1 MKKSLRKV
9 VLATMAAAMTTSAYG
24 ASAKIARFD
33 DVATKFLIPTER
45 QWKSAPAMQRPVETP
60 KMSTYSTTLGPSQ
73 EFSFVTGPNGEEW
86 IALQQNTVSTTMN
99 NFFTKSEV
107 TLYDING
114 EKKGQFTV
122 EIPDGMNVNEINIG
136 TTVTN
141 RFFDTKSSSEELYAT
156 IHIIHEPGV
165 TSFVTYIYD
174 IATGEQRE
182 TSYDGYM
189 DIVPYSNGYSTDYV
203 GVLSRTATNDSN
215 EKLTCYDVYKKA
227 TFSAPSGVLKH
238 TFEIPSTL
246 AEYQNGSVLNVY
258 ELEGSLY
265 YVVSHYDEAYM
276 APESYEPPY
285 DMVITEEN
293 NFAITVY
300 DEDFAAI
307 NTIKIP
313 VPVESGYV
321 TQFGVGLYG
330 YNEFTRMFWN
340 DEYEYN
346 IVVAHS
352 TMEISSDSESIGFDV
367 YDIDGNKVAMIA
379 DGVSDWFKLYDV
391 PGQSEQMAFLSADG
405 ATMWTVDVP
414 SCQTVTTFGSDV
426 DGYAISTNIDRYQV
440 GDTYQ
445 YVIGLPQAE
454 LIEEDYMV
462 GYAWVNT
469 VGEVENIDWINVG
482 TGFQNWV
489 PLVMGEVLNPYLF
502 NTDQKREYMFILSH
516 DQAGTQVLMDEIR
529 VVQEDGTAVATYQ
542 EDADG
547 IGDLGVSLIV
557 GLDTNE
563 PKLFMPFLNSSTD
576 EITIMVEDLPFAM
589 FAGGDGSETNPYQI
603 ASAGDLAMV
612 ARDTDAHYVV
622 VNDIDMSDYGVWS
635 AVPMF
640 NGVLD
645 GGNYTISNLY
655 IADKDG
661 SAGIFAMT
669 DEGAVI
675 KDLNIENVTIEVSAD
690 AYEAG
695 VLVSNATSATI
706 ADIHVKDVT
715 IKGDEAMASIGGLA
729 GVAYLNTTITECSVI
744 GLTIDTPYGI
754 NVGGIAGATGTST
767 IITACATQG
776 SIYAN
781 GVIGGITGQS
791 GTGCAI
797 TDCHVNMAIAGSNK
811 IGGVVGTD
819 SRGGISRCY
828 VEGELTAT
836 SADTWN
842 GYAVGGVAG
851 WLEPTFAATEGVIT
865 NNVVAL
871 ESITIEGGEAKT
883 AHRIVGYSRY
893 DADLKEAQW
902 DSSIVPTTEAGLAN
916 NFVVEGLA
924 IVDATIAD
932 ENTTTEGA
940 TIATSELGKAFFE
953 GLGFK
958 YGTDAENPWNTESDA
973 APYLYY
979 EDPSQS
985 GIEDVTTDKNKGI
998 EANGSTFSAA
1008 GAVKIEVYNVAGV
1021 MTSSID
1027 GDAIEADD
1035 LTTGL
1040 YVVIATYA
1048 DGSKASAKVLVK

>member
-1 MKKSLRKV
+1 MKKSLRKA
-9 VLATMAAAMTTSAYG
+9 VLATMAVAMTTSAYG
-24 ASAKIARFD
+24 ASEKIARFD
-33 DVATKFLIPTER
+33 NVATKFLIPTER

-73 EFSFVTGPNGEEW
+73 EYSFVTGPNGEEW
-86 IALQQNTVSTTMN
+86 IALQQKTESTTSN
-99 NFFTKSEV
+99 NFYSKSEV
-107 TLYDING
+107 TLYDMNG
-114 EKKGQFTV
+114 EKKGEFTV
-122 EIPDGMNVNEINIG
+122 EIPDGTNVNQINIG

-141 RFFDTKSSSEELYAT
+141 RFFDTKSSNEELPVT
-156 IHIIHEPGV
+156 IHIVHEPGV

-182 TSYDGYM
+182 TSYEGYL
-189 DIVPYSNGYSTDYV
+189 DLVPYYTGYSTDYV
-203 GVLSRTATNDSN
+203 AVLSRTATNDNN
-215 EKLTCYDVYKKA
+215 EKITYYDVYKKA
-227 TFSAPSGVLKH
+227 TISSPSAALKH

-265 YVVSHYDEAYM
+265 YIVSHYDEAYM

-285 DMVITEEN
+285 DMVITEDN

-300 DEDFAAI
+300 NENFTAI

-313 VPVESGYV
+313 VPVKSGYV

-330 YNEFTRMFWN
+330 YNDFTRMFWS
-340 DEYEYN
+340 DEDEYN

-352 TMEISSDSESIGFDV
+352 TMDITSDSESIGFDV
-367 YDIDGNKVAMIA
+367 YDINGNKVATIA
-379 DGVSDWFKLYDV
+379 DDVSDWFKLYDI
-391 PGQSEQMAFLSADG
+391 PGKESQMAFLSADG

-440 GDTYQ
+440 GDSYQ

-454 LIEEDYMV
+454 LIDENYMV

-469 VGEVENIDWINVG
+469 AGEVENIDWINVG

-489 PLVMGEVLNPYLF
+489 PLVMGDVLNPYLF

-516 DQAGTQVLMDEIR
+516 DQDGTSVLMDEIR
-529 VVQEDGTAVATYQ
+529 VVQEDGSAVVTYQ

-547 IGDLGVSLIV
+547 IGDLGYSSIV
-557 GLDTNE
+557 GLGTNE
-563 PKLFMPFLNSSTD
+563 MKLFMPFLNRSTE
-576 EITIMVEDLPFAM
+576 EITILLEELPFAM

-640 NGVLD
+640 NGVFD

-655 IADKDG
+655 IADNNG
-661 SAGIFAMT
+661 GAGIFAMT

-695 VLVSNATSATI
+695 VLVANATSATI
-706 ADIHVKDVT
+706 SDIHVKDVT
-715 IKGDEAMASIGGLA
+715 IEGDDTEASIGGLV

-744 GLTIDTPYGI
+744 GLTINTPLGI
-754 NVGGIAGATGTST
+754 NIGGIAGATGTST
-767 IITACATQG
+767 LITACATQG
-776 SIYAN
+776 SISAN
-781 GVIGGITGQS
+781 SVIGGITGQS
-791 GTGCAI
+791 GTDCAI
-797 TDCHVNMAIAGSNK
+797 TDCHANMDIEGCHT

-819 SRGGISRCY
+819 NRGSISRCY

-836 SADTWN
+836 SADTWD
-842 GYAVGGVAG
+842 GYAVGGVSG
-851 WLEPTFAATEGVIT
+851 RLEPTFAATEGIIT

-871 ESITIEGGEAKT
+871 KSITIEGGEAKA

-893 DADLKEAQW
+893 DADLKDAQW
-902 DSSIVPTTEAGLAN
+902 DSSIIPEAEAGLAN
-916 NFVVEGLA
+916 NYVVEGLT

-932 ENTTTEGA
+932 DDTTTEGA
-940 TIATSELGKAFFE
+940 TIATSEIGKAFFE

-958 YGTDAENPWNTESDA
+958 YGTDAENPWNAESDA

-985 GIEDVTTDKNKGI
+985 GIEDVVTDNSNGI

-1021 MTSSID
+1021 MVNSVD
-1027 GDAIEADD
+1027 GNAIEADD
-1035 LTTGL
+1035 LATGL
-1040 YVVIATYA
+1040 YVVVATYA